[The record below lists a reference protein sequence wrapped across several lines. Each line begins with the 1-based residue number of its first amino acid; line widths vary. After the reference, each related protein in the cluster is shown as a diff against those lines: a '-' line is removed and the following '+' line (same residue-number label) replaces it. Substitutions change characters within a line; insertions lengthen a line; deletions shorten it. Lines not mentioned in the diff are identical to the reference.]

1 MGLCLC
7 LDLMV
12 SQPANLDSLVVLCHW
27 NHNIQAKESNVM
39 VSLLFSELSI
49 KRPGLLY
56 HIYELVHLLD
66 QSQPMLPADIL
77 TFSGLRGHHLGA
89 SSCIVSHK
97 LCYD

>member
-12 SQPANLDSLVVLCHW
+12 SQPAILDSLVVLCHW

-66 QSQPMLPADIL
+66 QSQPMLPADHTHI
-77 TFSGLRGHHLGA
+77 FWIKGAPLG
-89 SSCIVSHK
+89 CLK
-97 LCYD
+97 LHCLP